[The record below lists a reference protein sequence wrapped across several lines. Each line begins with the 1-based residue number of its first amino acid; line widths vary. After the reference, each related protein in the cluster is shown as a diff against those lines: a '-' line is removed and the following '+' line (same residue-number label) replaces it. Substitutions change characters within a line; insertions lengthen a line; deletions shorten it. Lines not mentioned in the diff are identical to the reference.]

1 MPLLILIILIGFIG
15 GTIARLL
22 MPGPNTPTGFF
33 FITMLGVA
41 SVILAS
47 FIGDAAGLYRFHQA
61 AGIVGATVG
70 AMIILFAWHRLVAWH
85 IVPNFGV

>member
-33 FITMLGVA
+33 LTTMLGVA
-41 SVILAS
+41 GVILAS
-47 FIGDAAGLYRFHQA
+47 FIGDAAGWYRFHQA
-61 AGIVGATVG
+61 AGIFGASAG
-70 AMIILFAWHRLVAWH
+70 AMVVLFVWHRLVAWH
-85 IVPNFGV
+85 IVPNFGA